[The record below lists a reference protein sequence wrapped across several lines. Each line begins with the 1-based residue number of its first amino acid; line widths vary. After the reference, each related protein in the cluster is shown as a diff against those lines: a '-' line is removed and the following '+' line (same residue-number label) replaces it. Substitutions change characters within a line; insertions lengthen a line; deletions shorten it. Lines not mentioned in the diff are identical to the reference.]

1 MRNVLRFIASAY
13 GAGIAYID
21 VDGTLVRRQRMGD
34 GDLDHWMA
42 NLMPRPVIF
51 SRLAICYILHWL
63 GVRLVLWTNRPE
75 EVRWGTM
82 LSLGRH
88 IYIFERAEFHGSGR
102 GPDGTIPKPYK
113 SKYHHLP
120 IDGPVMDDHVDLD
133 EYGPYPGSLYVRAK

>member
-51 SRLAICYILHWL
+51 SRLVVCYILHWL

-88 IYIFERAEFHGSGR
+88 IYIFDRAEFHGSGR
-102 GPDGTIPKPYK
+102 DPITGKIPKPYR
-113 SKYHHLP
+113 SKYHHMP
-120 IDGPVMDDHVDLD
+120 TDGPVMDDGDSDFFV
-133 EYGPYPGSLYVRAK
+133 YPGSLWVRPI